1 MSQTS
6 DCLGADIQG
15 KTKTKKKFS
24 TCLKI
29 IKTRGKKRQCA
40 LSTEYQLNFLGAL

>member
-1 MSQTS
+1 MSQTG

-15 KTKTKKKFS
+15 KTKIKKKNS

-29 IKTRGKKRQCA
+29 IKTGGKKGNVPFP
-40 LSTEYQLNFLGAL
+40 LNIN